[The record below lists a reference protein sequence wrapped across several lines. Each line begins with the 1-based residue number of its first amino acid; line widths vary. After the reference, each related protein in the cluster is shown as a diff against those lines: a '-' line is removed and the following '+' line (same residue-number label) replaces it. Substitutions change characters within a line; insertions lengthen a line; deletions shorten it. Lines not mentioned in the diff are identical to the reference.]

1 VTARPRVDDNPARAS
16 HIVRPLPPGGG
27 IDMAARLIGQK
38 LGGILAQQIVIENQP
53 IRQMG
58 IRVEP

>member
-1 VTARPRVDDNPARAS
+1 V
-16 HIVRPLPPGGG
+16 PLPPGGG
-27 IDMAARLIGQK
+27 VDMAARLIGQK